1 MAHLKI
7 NCVNFLTTRI
17 ITELNNMVHDR
28 AWIPEI
34 QIRLDKSPENNM
46 LSALPENYAIGT
58 IIV

>member
-1 MAHLKI
+1 MGHLKI

-17 ITELNNMVHDR
+17 ISELNNMVHDL

-34 QIRLDKSPENNM
+34 QVRLNKLRQNNM
-46 LSALPENYAIGT
+46 LSAIPDDYAIGT